1 MTSAAETSQQS
12 AKAATLSGIEAS
24 YRADFHR
31 FLRVAEAVT
40 GELDTARDSVQEA
53 FANAIR
59 YRHTFR
65 AGGDLRSWLW
75 SCVVNAARRERSERL
90 RTPLPVAD
98 LGADASQP
106 LTGNDRITHAIAELP
121 DRQRLVLF
129 LRYYA
134 DLDYRTIGY
143 VLGIETG
150 TVSAT
155 LHAAHQT
162 LRRSLKEVP

>member
-1 MTSAAETSQQS
+1 MTSAAETSQPS
-12 AKAATLSGIEAS
+12 AKAATLSDIEAS

-59 YRHTFR
+59 YRNTFR
-65 AGGDLRSWLW
+65 ADGDLRSWLW
-75 SCVVNAARRERSERL
+75 SCVVNAARRERSAQL
-90 RTPLPVAD
+90 RSTLPVAD
-98 LGADASQP
+98 LGADESQP
-106 LTGNDRITHAIAELP
+106 LTGNDRIAQAIAELP

-134 DLDYRTIGY
+134 DLDYRTIGDI
-143 VLGIETG
+143 LGIETG

-155 LHAAHQT
+155 LHAGHRT
-162 LRRSLKEVP
+162 LRRTLKEVP